1 MNRQFNPVPMVCPHC
16 GHVFGE
22 QAYFQSFETKVA
34 AWLQGKVAPTATKG
48 YDVFDTAAHPDW
60 TFQVKY
66 ATAYQRHDASRN
78 YPTLSWTWVVKRL
91 DIAHPD
97 FFVLFGIDETGVE
110 HCFLLSRHDF
120 LSYAHRQKTDMYM
133 VRASAKKRSDRAN
146 YRYVPKIWQYAIPD
160 PQSNLLQSVEG
171 YTAGLHY
178 SVSLQQFISRT
189 DEVRAMQDRGMSQ
202 KAIANELEI
211 SQTSVH
217 RILKGGR

>member
-78 YPTLSWTWVVKRL
+78 YPTLNWTWVVKRL

-97 FFVLFGIDETGVE
+97 FFVLFGIDEAGDE

-120 LSYAHRQKTDMYM
+120 LSYAHRQKNDMYM
-133 VRASAKKRSDRAN
+133 VRASAKKQSDRPN
-146 YRYVPKIWQYAIPD
+146 YRYVPKIWRYVVPD
-160 PQSNLLQSVEG
+160 PVNNLLINVECYNVIDNKAQTVFAQKFTDDIRTLKSEGLSQS
-171 YTAGLHY
+171 
-178 SVSLQQFISRT
+178 
-189 DEVRAMQDRGMSQ
+189 
-202 KAIANELEI
+202 AIAQRLNI